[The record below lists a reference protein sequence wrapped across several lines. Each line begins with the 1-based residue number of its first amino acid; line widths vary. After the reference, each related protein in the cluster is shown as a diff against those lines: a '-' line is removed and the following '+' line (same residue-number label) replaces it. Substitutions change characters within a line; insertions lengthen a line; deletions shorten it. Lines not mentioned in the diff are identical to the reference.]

1 LPDPAIFRKFTK
13 IVKFDPAG
21 GSELAIGQDGPVNS
35 REIDDEGG

>member
-21 GSELAIGQDGPVNS
+21 GSKLAIGQDGPVH
-35 REIDDEGG
+35 RHEICDEGG